1 MGYYVSIKKSTA
13 VIPAHN
19 KATVLAIWKDLNK
32 PENNHLKR
40 GGSYNG
46 GGEKSRHWYSWMDA
60 DYDQTCNSVEEVLDM
75 LGFYYTSH
83 DNGDVSIDGYDSKTG
98 QEDLFLERVE
108 NLLTG
113 EIEWLGEE
121 GETWTT
127 KFKGDDVIEG
137 QVITK
142 SLPNFV

>member
-1 MGYYVSIKKSTA
+1 MGYYIQIKESTA

-19 KATVLAIWKDLNK
+19 KETVLAIWKDLNK
-32 PENNHLKR
+32 PENNHLK
-40 GGSYNG
+40 NG
-46 GGEKSRHWYSWMDA
+46 GGWTGGEKTRHWYSWMDA
-60 DYDQTCNSVEEVLDM
+60 DYDQTCHCVGDVLAQM
-75 LGFYYTSH
+75 GFDYTLH

-98 QEDLFLERVE
+98 QEDLFLKRVE

-127 KFKGDDVIEG
+127 KFKGDTVIEG
-137 QVITK
+137 QVIRTA
-142 SLPNFV
+142 LPFID